1 MSLSRMSSTTGNQ
14 SNSLFNN
21 EQLKNNKG
29 FSDGEAF
36 YYQDNAMKKIYT
48 LVILALLFMSCQNR
62 KEPKVGLL
70 DRKGPISTTSEWI
83 NAKASIQTLQND
95 IRKKPT
101 DQKKKLLL
109 ALAYMQEAR
118 VTGEHPHYYPLAN
131 DLLDDVI
138 ESTSADKNL
147 IFEAM
152 VAKAM
157 VQLSLH
163 QFEEALRT
171 AQLAEKID
179 TTTAS
184 LYGVF
189 CDAYV
194 ELGDYAKAIAAA
206 DRMTF
211 IRPDIRSYSRISYLR
226 EIHGDTAGAIE
237 AMKEAI
243 ASGVP
248 GLEQTAWARITLG
261 GLYEAIG
268 NLNEAEMQYRLALA
282 QRPNYA
288 FAIGALGRIEAKRK
302 NYDKSIELLKKAS
315 EIMPEFSFQQE
326 MVQVYEITHEESR
339 AKSITQ
345 DLLASLE
352 QDQDAGHVVDLELAN
367 IHLDIL
373 QDIDGAYRYAK
384 KEYRKRPQNIDVCK
398 TMAKIHYRRNDLD
411 EASRLIEIASRTN
424 KQDTEILCL
433 KGLINFKLGKTKEG
447 IELMNKALTINP
459 FMSGNLQKEMRAV
472 SENKI
477 AVLK

>member
-1 MSLSRMSSTTGNQ
+1 M
-14 SNSLFNN
+14 
-21 EQLKNNKG
+21 
-29 FSDGEAF
+29 
-36 YYQDNAMKKIYT
+36 
-48 LVILALLFMSCQNR
+48 LALLFTSCQNR
-62 KEPKVGLL
+62 KEPKADLL
-70 DRKGPISTTSEWI
+70 DRKGPISTTSEWL

-95 IRKKPT
+95 IRKKPK

-118 VTGEHPHYYPLAN
+118 VTGEHPHYYPLAS

-138 ESTSADKNL
+138 ELAPADKNL
-147 IFEAM
+147 LFEAM
-152 VAKAM
+152 VAKAT

-171 AQLAEKID
+171 AQHAEKID

-206 DRMTF
+206 DRMTS

-226 EIHGDTAGAIE
+226 EIHGDTPGAIE

-261 GLYEAIG
+261 GLHESIG
-268 NLNEAEMQYRLALA
+268 NLNEAEMQYRLAVA
-282 QRPNYA
+282 ERPNYA

-302 NYDKSIELLKKAS
+302 NYDKSIELLKEAT
-315 EIMPEFSFQQE
+315 EIMPEFSFQQALAR
-326 MVQVYEITHEESR
+326 VYKITNENSR

-345 DLLASLE
+345 DLLESLE
-352 QDQDAGHVVDLELAN
+352 EDQDAGHVVDLELAN
-367 IHLDIL
+367 IHLDIS
-373 QDIDGAYRYAK
+373 QDIDEAYRYAK
-384 KEYRKRPQNIDVCK
+384 REYKKRPQNIDVCK
-398 TMAKIHYRRNDLD
+398 TMAKVHYKKNNLE
-411 EASRLIEIASRTN
+411 EANKLIEVASRTN
-424 KQDTEILCL
+424 KQDMEIFCL
-433 KGLINFKLGKTKEG
+433 KALINYKLGKTKDG
-447 IELMNKALTINP
+447 LELMNRALNINP
-459 FMSGNLQKEMRAV
+459 FVNEDLLQEMRTV
-472 SENKI
+472 SKNKI
-477 AVLK
+477 ASLH

>member
-1 MSLSRMSSTTGNQ
+1 
-14 SNSLFNN
+14 
-21 EQLKNNKG
+21 
-29 FSDGEAF
+29 
-36 YYQDNAMKKIYT
+36 MKRIYT
-48 LVILALLFMSCQNR
+48 LVVLALLFMSCQNR
-62 KEPKVGLL
+62 KERNADLL
-70 DRKGPISTTSEWI
+70 DRKGPISTTSEWL

-118 VTGEHPHYYPLAN
+118 VTGEHPHYYPLAS

-138 ESTSADKNL
+138 ESAPSDKNL
-147 IFEAM
+147 LFEAM
-152 VAKAM
+152 VAKAT

-171 AQLAEKID
+171 AHRAEKID

-206 DRMTF
+206 DRMTS

-226 EIHGDTAGAIE
+226 EIHGDTVGAIA

-261 GLYEAIG
+261 GIHEAIG
-268 NLNEAEMQYRLALA
+268 NLNEAEIQYRLVLEE
-282 QRPNYA
+282 RPYYA

-302 NYDKSIELLKKAS
+302 NYDKSIELLKEAS

-326 MVQVYEITHEESR
+326 MAHVYKITHEESR
-339 AKSITQ
+339 AKSVTQ
-345 DLLASLE
+345 DLLESLE
-352 QDQDAGHVVDLELAN
+352 EDQDAGHVVDLELAN
-367 IHLDIL
+367 IHMDVL
-373 QDIDGAYRYAK
+373 QDVDEAYSYAK
-384 KEYRKRPQNIDVCK
+384 KEYKKRPQNIDVCK
-398 TMAKIHYRRNDLD
+398 TMAKIQYKKNNLE
-411 EASRLIEIASRTN
+411 EANELIEIASRTN
-424 KQDTEILCL
+424 KQDAEMFCL
-433 KGLINFKLGKTKEG
+433 KGLINYKLGKTKEG
-447 IELMNKALTINP
+447 IELMHRALMINP
-459 FMSGNLQKEMRAV
+459 FLNEGLQQEMKAV
-472 SENKI
+472 AKNEIS
-477 AVLK
+477 ALY